1 MFTRL
6 ILSCVLNNKYGY
18 IDMKMEKPIYRGETK
33 DRNMKTEQMIY
44 RHTEGGD
51 SIRKDKVE
59 TRLN

>member
-1 MFTRL
+1 
-6 ILSCVLNNKYGY
+6 
-18 IDMKMEKPIYRGETK
+18 MKMEKPIYRGETK

>member
-18 IDMKMEKPIYRGETK
+18 IDMKTIYRGETK